1 MKTKQRRRTLRM
13 LATCEGVP
21 HLSIAEA
28 LRDESA
34 PFDDEATTAE
44 VWQLAAQIRANGL
57 ELTRGRSVLD
67 VVEQAED
74 WMEPD

>member
-1 MKTKQRRRTLRM
+1 LKTQTKQRRRTLRM
-13 LATCEGVP
+13 QATCEGVP
-21 HLSIAEA
+21 HLSIAES

-44 VWQLAAQIRANGL
+44 VWQLAAQIRAKGL

-67 VVEQAED
+67 VEESLTEGD
-74 WMEPD
+74 E